1 MLSQIFDPDFTHF
14 IKLYLHQFLAIGYY
28 FIPPIAG
35 GIIGYF
41 TNDLAI
47 QMLFR
52 PYRAWYVLGRQV
64 PFTPGLI
71 PSNQDRLAQ
80 RISDAIMGSLLT
92 PDELSQLTRK
102 LLETERTQSAIFW
115 LLQLA
120 LNQLREGNDQK
131 TATILSSILQDL
143 FGESLPRLIQ
153 VLAKR
158 NDFLETQFN
167 QIFDR
172 ILVDFRLNDDQAS
185 QAASWLLKVI
195 FPPNTLRQGLVD
207 FLTDRNI
214 QIIDDRLRQKTSG
227 TYWFLANVLGTRMAL
242 TRLRSYCLDEKEET
256 NRLIAELIESLGIR
270 FWLKEG
276 LQNFSLQN
284 LPVSTVRQ
292 LRTTFGNSIREYLV
306 VRGEQV
312 LSELS
317 RSIEWENLANII
329 INRLQH
335 SNIMESSLEVV
346 SQELALI
353 LDRYLEKDLEAIV
366 GQVISIL
373 NLEQVIIRRVQAT
386 PPENLEQAIQGIV
399 KSELQAIVNLGGI
412 LGLLIGGLQSVLLL
426 FR

>member
-1 MLSQIFDPDFTHF
+1 MLSQIFDPNFTHF

-52 PYRAWYVLGRQV
+52 PYRAWYILGRQV

-92 PDELSQLTRK
+92 PDELSKLTRK

-353 LDRYLEKDLEAIV
+353 LDRYLEKDLD
-366 GQVISIL
+366 
-373 NLEQVIIRRVQAT
+373 R
-386 PPENLEQAIQGIV
+386 
-399 KSELQAIVNLGGI
+399 KSV
-412 LGLLIGGLQSVLLL
+412 V
-426 FR
+426 

>member
-1 MLSQIFDPDFTHF
+1 MLGQIFNPDF
-14 IKLYLHQFLAIGYY
+14 IQALQVNLSQFLAIAYY

-52 PYRAWYVLGRQV
+52 PYRARYLFGRKI

-71 PSNQDRLAQ
+71 PSNQDRLAR

-92 PDELSQLTRK
+92 PDELNKLTRK
-102 LLETERTQSAIFW
+102 LLETERTQSAILW
-115 LLQLA
+115 LLKLA

-131 TATILSSILQDL
+131 TSSILSNILQDL

-153 VLAKR
+153 VLAKQ
-158 NDFLETQFN
+158 NNFLEAQLN

-172 ILVDFRLNDDQAS
+172 ILIDFRLNDVQAS
-185 QAASWLLKVI
+185 QAVTWLLKVI
-195 FPPNTLRQGLVD
+195 LPPNTLRQALVD

-214 QIIDDRLRQKTSG
+214 QIIDERLRQQTSG
-227 TYWFLANVLGTRMAL
+227 TYWFLANVFGTRMAL
-242 TRLRSYCLDEKEET
+242 TRLRSYCLDEKEES
-256 NRLIAELIESLGIR
+256 NRLIAELIESLGVR

-292 LRTTFGNSIREYLV
+292 LRVTFGNSVREYLV
-306 VRGEQV
+306 GRGEQV

-317 RSIEWENLANII
+317 RSIEWDNLANII

-335 SNIMESSLEVV
+335 SSIMDSSLEVV

-366 GQVISIL
+366 GQIISIL
-373 NLEQVIIRRVQAT
+373 NLEQVIIRRVEAT

-412 LGLLIGGLQSVLLL
+412 LGFLIGSLQSLLLL

>member
-1 MLSQIFDPDFTHF
+1 M
-14 IKLYLHQFLAIGYY
+14 
-28 FIPPIAG
+28 
-35 GIIGYF
+35 
-41 TNDLAI
+41 
-47 QMLFR
+47 
-52 PYRAWYVLGRQV
+52 

-92 PDELSQLTRK
+92 PDELSKLTRK

-131 TATILSSILQDL
+131 TSAILSSILQDL

-172 ILVDFRLNDDQAS
+172 ILIDFRLNDDQAS
-185 QAASWLLKVI
+185 QAANWLLKVI

-214 QIIDDRLRQKTSG
+214 QIIDDRLRQQTSG

-242 TRLRSYCLDEKEET
+242 TRLRSYCLDEKEES
-256 NRLIAELIESLGIR
+256 NRLIAELIESLGVR

-276 LQNFSLQN
+276 LQNF
-284 LPVSTVRQ
+284 
-292 LRTTFGNSIREYLV
+292 
-306 VRGEQV
+306 
-312 LSELS
+312 
-317 RSIEWENLANII
+317 
-329 INRLQH
+329 
-335 SNIMESSLEVV
+335 
-346 SQELALI
+346 
-353 LDRYLEKDLEAIV
+353 
-366 GQVISIL
+366 
-373 NLEQVIIRRVQAT
+373 
-386 PPENLEQAIQGIV
+386 
-399 KSELQAIVNLGGI
+399 
-412 LGLLIGGLQSVLLL
+412 
-426 FR
+426 

>member
-1 MLSQIFDPDFTHF
+1 LELIR
-14 IKLYLHQFLAIGYY
+14 QFGSVAYY

-52 PYRAWYVLGRQV
+52 PYRAIYWFGKKV

-71 PSNQDRLAQ
+71 PSNQERLAK

-92 PDELSQLTRK
+92 PEELKKLTRK
-102 LLETERTQSAIFW
+102 LLETDRTQAAILW

-131 TATILSSILQDL
+131 TAHILEGILRDL

-153 VLAKR
+153 ALAEK
-158 NDFLETQFN
+158 NSFLEAQFN

-172 ILVDFRLNDDQAS
+172 ILVDFRLSES
-185 QAASWLLKVI
+185 QSAQSADWLLRVV
-195 FPPNTLRQGLVD
+195 FSPNTLRQALVD

-214 QIIDDRLRQKTSG
+214 QTIDERLREETSG
-227 TYWFLANVLGTRMAL
+227 TYWFLANILGTRSAL
-242 TRLRSYCLDEKEET
+242 TRLRSYCLDEKEESS
-256 NRLIAELIESLGIR
+256 RLLAKLIDSLGVKL
-270 FWLKEG
+270 WLQEG

-284 LPVSTVRQ
+284 LPLSTVRQ
-292 LRTTFGNSIREYLV
+292 LRTTFGNSIRQYLV
-306 VRGEQV
+306 ERGGTV
-312 LSELS
+312 LSELGNS
-317 RSIEWENLANII
+317 VEWDNIAMLI
-329 INRLQH
+329 LDRLQH
-335 SNIMESSLEVV
+335 SSIMETSLELV

-373 NLEQVIIRRVQAT
+373 NLEQVIIRRVEAT
-386 PPENLEQAIQGIV
+386 PPESLEQAIQGIV

-412 LGLLIGGLQSVLLL
+412 LGILIGGLQSLVLLTQSQSL
-426 FR
+426 